1 MNIDTF
7 DWIKSTFLQLTS
19 KTYPFGFED
28 GLVDDMI
35 HCGLFPKDLKQD
47 QFGNYYYK
55 IGDSKT
61 IFASHLDTA
70 CQDQV
75 DVIHIFDVENNNVM
89 IKTDGK
95 SILGADDKAGV
106 TILLWMM
113 KHNIPG
119 TYYFFYGE
127 EVGCLGS
134 TAASGLKEEFSLYD
148 RMISFDRRG
157 TNSVITHQSSRRTCS
172 DIFAQSIAAEF
183 NKFNLFYR
191 KDDTGIYTDSAEFV
205 NVISECTNI
214 SVGYYNEHTTSERQ
228 DITHLAKLADVV
240 LLVDWNNL
248 PTERDKTKSEYK
260 SYSYSNYSS
269 GYSGPSYSGPSSRS
283 KRTYANEYDEHD
295 IYDMDHRSM
304 IDCAYNSEDSDE
316 VSRPPKKRSRSR
328 RKNNWKRDKK
338 ESKVYIESGAN
349 LTEVREWRNSSE
361 VDHNYDI
368 LKPKFLNHVLTID
381 DIHILREQYFD
392 MNDPQDIW
400 YYGHL
405 VNTYCATKMPKPPCL
420 LKSGVLEK
428 ISV

>member
-7 DWIKSTFLQLTS
+7 DWIKSTFLQLTN

-28 GLVDDMI
+28 GLVKDMVQ
-35 HCGLFPKDLKQD
+35 CGLFPNDLRED

-75 DVIHIFDVENNNVM
+75 DVIHTFDVENKNVV

-134 TAASGLKEEFSLYD
+134 TAASGLTEEFSLYD
-148 RMISFDRRG
+148 RMISFDRRS

-172 DIFAQSIAAEF
+172 DTFAQSIANEF
-183 NKFNLFYR
+183 NKNGLFYH

-214 SVGYYNEHTTSERQ
+214 SVGYYNEHTTSEKQ
-228 DITHLAKLADVV
+228 DITHLSKLADVV
-240 LLVDWNNL
+240 LLIDWDNL
-248 PTERDKTKSEYK
+248 PTERDKSKSEYK
-260 SYSYSNYSS
+260 SYSYSSYSS
-269 GYSGPSYSGPSSRS
+269 GYSGRSYSGPSNRS
-283 KRTYANEYDEHD
+283 KRTYADEHD
-295 IYDMDHRSM
+295 PYDMDHMS
-304 IDCAYNSEDSDE
+304 ICDNHVNVLDCAYDNENPT
-316 VSRPPKKRSRSR
+316 VKRSRSR

-338 ESKVYIESGAN
+338 NYNSKVYIESGAD
-349 LTEVREWRNSSE
+349 LTEVKEWRNSSE
-361 VDHNYDI
+361 VDHQYDM
-368 LKPKFLNHVLTID
+368 LKSKFLNHVLTTE
-381 DIHILREQYFD
+381 DIHVLRDQYFD
-392 MNDPQDIW
+392 MNDPQDIG

-405 VNTYCATKMPKPPCL
+405 ISTYCTTKSKCL
-420 LKSGVLEK
+420 LDSEILEK
-428 ISV
+428 INA